1 MIEEFDKDKPGNI
14 IKPSEIPML
23 GIEWMRMGF
32 LLILLRN
39 SLDIN
44 QMVPKDIDLMKQLV
58 EEVLPQRKWF
68 ALRFDMV

>member
-1 MIEEFDKDKPGNI
+1 
-14 IKPSEIPML
+14 ML
-23 GIEWMRMGF
+23 GIEWMRMEF

-44 QMVPKDIDLMKQLV
+44 QTVPKDIDLMKQLL